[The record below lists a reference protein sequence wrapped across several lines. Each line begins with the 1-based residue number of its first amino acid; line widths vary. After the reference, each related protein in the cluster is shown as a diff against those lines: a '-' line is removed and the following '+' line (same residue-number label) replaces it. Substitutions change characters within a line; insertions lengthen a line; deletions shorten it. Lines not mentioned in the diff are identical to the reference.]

1 MEGFFV
7 YTGDKMAWYSS
18 GLKFTCKLCGHC
30 CSGEPGYV
38 FLSKDE
44 IEHISSY
51 LGLAEEEFL
60 NKYTRLI
67 DRGTYYDISLKER
80 EDYSCIFL
88 SDKGCKIYPVKPL
101 QCSTYPFWDYLLS
114 DKALFYAEKE
124 ACPGIGEGELH
135 SEKEIREQLDKA
147 KKRDNYRKIK
157 K

>member
-1 MEGFFV
+1 
-7 YTGDKMAWYSS
+7 MAWYSS

-88 SDKGCKIYPVKPL
+88 SDKGCSIYPVKPL

-114 DKALFYAEKE
+114 DKALFYAERE